1 MRKITPVDERF
12 GAWRQWK
19 GHRRSFRVASAAEHS
34 NIAGLAGKAALYL
47 VFNLAVLIAAL
58 SLNSKTH
65 ANTQGSLTV
74 DGRKRTYELHVPA
87 SYNSGQPSA
96 LVLAL
101 HGLLGTG
108 HKTAEFTHFDKVSDA
123 HGFLTVY
130 PDGLHRSWAD
140 GRGATDSDKEGIDD
154 VKFISELIR
163 NLSSHY
169 RIDASRVYAAGI
181 SNGGFMSQ
189 HIACALAD
197 QVAAVGVIAATM
209 GERTAN
215 ACRPAGPVSVI
226 VFQGDKDPLVPIQ
239 GGPMGPNGSHG
250 TILSL
255 QDTAGKWAGLNG
267 CDSTPQSS
275 ALPDKAGDGTIVRK
289 QTYAPCKENSEVVIY
304 TIEGG
309 GHTWPGGKQYL
320 PEMFVGKTT
329 RNLDASESLWEF
341 FSRHTR

>member
-1 MRKITPVDERF
+1 M
-12 GAWRQWK
+12 
-19 GHRRSFRVASAAEHS
+19 
-34 NIAGLAGKAALYL
+34 AGLTRIRATLYL
-47 VFNLAVLIAAL
+47 ILNLSVLLAAL
-58 SLNSKTH
+58 SLAPKTH

-87 SYNSGQPSA
+87 SYNSGQPAA

-101 HGLLGTG
+101 HGRLGTG
-108 HKTAEFTHFDKVSDA
+108 HKTADLTHFDKVSDA

-154 VKFISELIR
+154 VKFISALIR
-163 NLSSHY
+163 SLSSHY
-169 RIDASRVYAAGI
+169 RIDRSRVYAAGI

-189 HIACALAD
+189 RIACALAD
-197 QVAAVGVIAATM
+197 QIDAAGVIAATM

-215 ACRPAGPVSVI
+215 ACQPARPASVI

-239 GGPMGPNGSHG
+239 GGPMGRNGSRG

-255 QDTAGKWAGLNG
+255 QATAEKWVRLNG
-267 CDSTPQSS
+267 CDSTPQSL

-289 QTYAPCKENSEVVIY
+289 QTYSPCKENSEVVIY

-320 PEMFVGKTT
+320 SEMFVGKTT
-329 RNLDASESLWEF
+329 HNVDASETLWEF